1 MSPTVFKYK
10 SYRFFFFSREESRMH
25 IHVTGKDGE
34 AKFWIEPSIELANN
48 LGLKENEINELM
60 GIIKI
65 RENEIREAW
74 RKHF

>member
-1 MSPTVFKYK
+1 
-10 SYRFFFFSREESRMH
+10 MH